1 MPFDRKLARAESFSL
16 GPSPLVN
23 QFLSD
28 KAQDS
33 PVVKPPFKS
42 CLQHAS
48 CSRLER
54 SRFLNE
60 LRVLLMSHS
69 GRAFW

>member
-33 PVVKPPFKS
+33 PVVKPP
-42 CLQHAS
+42 
-48 CSRLER
+48 
-54 SRFLNE
+54 
-60 LRVLLMSHS
+60 LRVACNMLHVAGWKEAGS
-69 GRAFW
+69 